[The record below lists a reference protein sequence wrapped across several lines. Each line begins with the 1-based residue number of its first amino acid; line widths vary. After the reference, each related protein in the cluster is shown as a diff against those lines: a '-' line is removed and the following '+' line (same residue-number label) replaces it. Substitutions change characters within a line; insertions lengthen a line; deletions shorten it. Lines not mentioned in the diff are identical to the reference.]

1 MSFLDRFFGRGRH
14 AITVP
19 ALDGAFR
26 ANDALD
32 RAEVL
37 HDRGPDSPCPG
48 AICALPSGM
57 IYAAGRAIWQIG
69 GATPLAECDH
79 DIRILFA
86 SGDGAIAGL
95 TNGDLVSLDAQG
107 KISGAVRPTGLSC
120 LTSGLDLGDRGI
132 VLTNGSAHHGP
143 DDWARDL
150 LTQGTSGQVLIL
162 TSQGDLRVL
171 ADNLA
176 WPGGLALVP
185 GSAGG
190 EAKERAG
197 DKCGDRIILSE
208 AWRARLLTLP
218 VAGGPVAEVLGNLP
232 GYPGAIQ
239 PAQDG
244 QDSQGGYWLGL
255 FAPRNQLLEFVL
267 REEAYRRMMMAEVA
281 PEHWIAPSL
290 RSGRGFLEPLQAGS
304 VKQLGVLKP
313 WAPTLSFGL
322 IVRLD
327 AEFVPQFSFHS
338 RADGHRHGITGLA
351 ATAQGLTFLAQGDG
365 IIGTIVNEV
374 TS

>member
-37 HDRGPDSPCPG
+37 YDHGSDTPCPG
-48 AICALPSGM
+48 AICALPSGV
-57 IYAAGRAIWQIG
+57 IYAAGRTIWQIG
-69 GATPLAECDH
+69 GATPLAEFDH

-95 TNGDLVSLDAQG
+95 TNGDLVPLDAQG
-107 KISGAVRPTGLSC
+107 QIRGAVRPTGLSC

-150 LTQGTSGQVLIL
+150 LTQGASGQVLVL
-162 TSQGDLRVL
+162 TPQGDLRVL
-171 ADNLA
+171 ADDLA

-185 GSAGG
+185 DPAGG
-190 EAKERAG
+190 LA
-197 DKCGDRIILSE
+197 GDRIILSE

-232 GYPGAIQ
+232 GYPGVIQ
-239 PAQDG
+239 PATDP
-244 QDSQGGYWLGL
+244 QGGYWLGL

-281 PEHWIAPSL
+281 QEHWIAPSL

-327 AEFVPQFSFHS
+327 AAFVPQFSFHS

-351 ATAQGLTFLAQGDG
+351 PTAQGLTFLAQGDG
-365 IIGTIVNEV
+365 IIGNIPSEV
-374 TS
+374 TT